1 MDVRIAKSA
10 GFCFGVQRAVQLVY
24 DEAEKETAA
33 VCTLGPIIH
42 NEFVVKDL
50 EEKGVL
56 VLDEDLKVRGTGAE
70 PPSDSVIIIRSHGV
84 SRALYEEIRKKGW
97 RIVDATCPFV
107 HKIHKF
113 AAEKSAAGCCI
124 VIIGNAD
131 HPEVKGIRGWVSGP
145 CAVVETPGDVDRLDF
160 PENSQVCIVSQTTF
174 HFDKFQELVEIICKL
189 GYHVIVENT
198 ICNATKER
206 QTEALDLA
214 SQSDIMLVIGSRTSS
229 NTQKLYNLC
238 RSQCKNTYYIQK
250 LDDLET
256 THFPSDSCVGITA
269 GASTPNNIIQE
280 VSQHVRGT
288 EF

>member
-1 MDVRIAKSA
+1 MDVRIAKTA

-50 EEKGVL
+50 REKGVL
-56 VLDEDLKVRGTGAE
+56 VLDEDLRIRETGEE

-84 SRALYEEIRKKGW
+84 SRALYEEIRKRGY

-107 HKIHKF
+107 HKIHKI
-113 AAEKSAAGCCI
+113 AAEKSEAGYAV
-124 VIIGNAD
+124 VIIGNED
-131 HPEVKGIRGWVSGP
+131 HPEVQGIRGWVSGP
-145 CAVVETPGDVDRLDF
+145 CAVMETPGDVDRLAF
-160 PENSQVCIVSQTTF
+160 PANTPVCVVSQTTF
-174 HFDKFQELVEIICKL
+174 QFDKFQELVEIICKL

-238 RSQCKNTYYIQK
+238 KSQCKNTYYIQK

>member
-1 MDVRIAKSA
+1 MDVRIAKTA

-50 EEKGVL
+50 REKGVL
-56 VLDEDLKVRGTGAE
+56 VLDEDLRIRETGEE

-84 SRALYEEIRKKGW
+84 SRALYEEIRKRGY

-107 HKIHKF
+107 HKIHKI
-113 AAEKSAAGCCI
+113 AAEKSEAGYAV
-124 VIIGNAD
+124 VIIGNED
-131 HPEVKGIRGWVSGP
+131 HPEVQGIRGWVSGP
-145 CAVVETPGDVDRLDF
+145 CAVMETPGDVDRLAF
-160 PENSQVCIVSQTTF
+160 PANTPVCVVSQTTF
-174 HFDKFQELVEIICKL
+174 QFDKFQELVEIICKL

-214 SQSDIMLVIGSRTSS
+214 SQSDIMLVIGSRASS

-238 RSQCKNTYYIQK
+238 KSQCKNTYYIQK